1 MKINVFVVQLESI
14 AGDIKA
20 NIKKV
25 KELLGNTKNKPDL
38 IVLPELWTTGWDCP
52 NFEKYSEKIEESQ
65 TYEFLKSIAI
75 EYNSNVIGGSA
86 ILQKKDENIRNT
98 SLIFDRKGNL
108 LTTYDKFHLFSLR
121 GESEASYLES
131 GETPVIVKTDIGKI
145 GISICYDIRFPEMF
159 RLYAFN
165 DVDIIVN
172 MAAWPE
178 PFKEEY
184 VVLSRARAI
193 ENQTY
198 FISASLTGKIDDKF
212 NFAGNSMVVNYQGSI
227 LASLDREERVLECEI
242 DLGEMKKYKEQMPIL
257 KDTKKIYQILEK

>member
-86 ILQKKDENIRNT
+86 ILQKKDENIR
-98 SLIFDRKGNL
+98 SRCSP
-108 LTTYDKFHLFSLR
+108 FSL
-121 GESEASYLES
+121 GP
-131 GETPVIVKTDIGKI
+131 GMV
-145 GISICYDIRFPEMF
+145 
-159 RLYAFN
+159 YA
-165 DVDIIVN
+165 
-172 MAAWPE
+172 
-178 PFKEEY
+178 
-184 VVLSRARAI
+184 L
-193 ENQTY
+193 
-198 FISASLTGKIDDKF
+198 
-212 NFAGNSMVVNYQGSI
+212 
-227 LASLDREERVLECEI
+227 
-242 DLGEMKKYKEQMPIL
+242 
-257 KDTKKIYQILEK
+257 